1 MRITMAV
8 ILLFSVCSAGLAEQ
22 QPCSVPVSVTVHDLS
37 SLPRG
42 TAEAMVN
49 EWKQNIRAKKYELP
63 DGRWDWSRES
73 WDFQKALIAR
83 ETWDIL
89 KRPSARALQNSIF
102 TGDLSA
108 EAFVARINNEPV
120 RVQSVIID
128 RGPRRVTFVVEN
140 GKKMPEAARKI
151 EAAVIS
157 AILSKARPED
167 SFALLTARGPRVALR
182 FGSSREAVR
191 AAAEELAS
199 PPQGKA
205 GGQGVLDAILEAT
218 TWFQPPQ
225 TGDSVLVV
233 TMGLESRHKA
243 GFSKVRAAVAA
254 GGIRVFGFQLG
265 AYSVDSLSG
274 GSNFDSLY
282 IQGFGK
288 ISRLDQTFVLSEG
301 SGGRAVLEDTQQ
313 RKQYRLTDERLEEL
327 KNKGEMMY
335 EEVTKYYALQLD
347 SVGPGLAVGLTQP
360 VLSQLPWVLIYYPE
374 YVLPCSSTATTAAA
388 ETRSKQR

>member
-1 MRITMAV
+1 MRIRMAV

-22 QPCSVPVSVTVHDLS
+22 PPCRVPVNVVVPDLS
-37 SLPRG
+37 SLPKP
-42 TAEAMVN
+42 AADAMLAQ
-49 EWKQNIRAKKYELP
+49 WQQNMRAMKYQGP
-63 DGRWDWSRES
+63 DGRWDWAGQLS
-73 WDFQKALIAR
+73 DFDNRLGFIAPPER
-83 ETWDIL
+83 TL
-89 KRPSARALQNSIF
+89 VGNLP
-102 TGDLSA
+102 A
-108 EAFVARINNEPV
+108 EAFVAQSKKHPIRIL
-120 RVQSVIID
+120 SATYD
-128 RGPRRVTFVVEN
+128 RGPRRLIFVAEKAN
-140 GKKMPEAARKI
+140 KMPAAARKI
-151 EAAVIS
+151 EAAVICH
-157 AILSKARPED
+157 ILSKARPED
-167 SFALLTARGPRVALR
+167 SFALLTARGARLELR

-301 SGGRAVLEDTQQ
+301 SGGRAVLEDSQQ
-313 RKQYRLTDERLEEL
+313 GKQYRLTDERLEEL